1 MMKSTIS
8 FILISTIFLLL
19 SGCGGEGRESMP
31 DTEQTFER
39 DLEAIKKHGK
49 LTAITNYSPTS
60 YFLYRGEPMGYEYEL
75 LEHFASYLDVELEI
89 LVTNDV
95 DSLIDKLNNGEAD
108 LIAFGLTITQN
119 RKQEVAFT
127 DYLYLTHQVLVQR
140 KPENWRNL
148 RWSEIEKSKVK
159 DAIELIGDTVSVR
172 RNSSYFERLQNLSDE
187 IGGEILI
194 DTLPG
199 HLTTDEIIKMV
210 VDGEIKFTV
219 ADNNLA
225 AINASYYPSLNV
237 EVPISFSQRV
247 AWATRFDSPDLL
259 KAANEWITE
268 MKKKVDYY
276 VIYNKYFEN
285 KRKFRA
291 RVKSEFYSKNEQK
304 ISPYDELIKSNAR
317 RIGWDWR
324 LVASL
329 IYQESQFKPSAF
341 SWAEASGLMQ
351 LMPETAEELGVTD
364 RSDPAQSIRGG
375 TDYLLQL
382 WNRIENVS
390 DSLERV
396 KFTLAAY
403 NCGLG
408 HLYDAQRLAEKR
420 GLNPSIWDDNVSDM
434 MLALSYPKGFND
446 EVVRHGYV
454 RGIEPYTYVEQIFD
468 RYQHYMQF
476 FKDQSEIET
485 VNDSSKVSAQ

>member
-1 MMKSTIS
+1 MKNYTAKFS
-8 FILISTIFLLL
+8 FIFAILLL
-19 SGCGGEGRESMP
+19 FSGCAGEGDVGLEQDESS
-31 DTEQTFER
+31 FER
-39 DLEAIKKHGK
+39 DLEAIKKKGK

-75 LEHFASYLDVELEI
+75 LERFAEYLDVELEI
-89 LVTNDV
+89 LVTGDV
-95 DSLIDKLNNGEAD
+95 DSLINKLNNREAD
-108 LIAFGLTITQN
+108 LIAFGLTITQS
-119 RKQEVAFT
+119 RKIDVSFT

-140 KPENWRNL
+140 KPENWRRM
-148 RWSEIEKSKVK
+148 RWSEIDKNLVQ

-172 RNSSYFERLQNLSDE
+172 RNSSYFERLQNLSQE
-187 IGGEILI
+187 IGGEIII

-210 VDGEIKFTV
+210 VDGEIKYTV

-225 AINASYYPSLNV
+225 AINSSYYPSLNI

-259 KAANEWITE
+259 EAANEWIAE
-268 MKKKVDYY
+268 MKDEVDYY
-276 VIYNKYFEN
+276 VIYNKYFKN
-285 KRKFRA
+285 KRGFRA

-304 ISPYDELIKSNAR
+304 ISPYDELIKANAK

-324 LVASL
+324 LLAAL
-329 IYQESQFKPSAF
+329 IYQESQFQPSAF
-341 SWAEASGLMQ
+341 SWAEAKGLMQ
-351 LMPETAEELGVTD
+351 LMPGTAEDLGVTD

-375 TDYLLQL
+375 TDYLMQT
-382 WNRIENVS
+382 WNRIENVT
-390 DSLERV
+390 DSLERI

-408 HLYDAQRLAEKR
+408 HIFDAQRLAEKR
-420 GLNPSIWDDNVSDM
+420 GLNPSVWDDSVSDM
-434 MLALSYPKGFND
+434 LLAMSYPKGYND

-454 RGIEPYTYVEQIFD
+454 RGIEPYTYVEQIFG

-476 FKDQSEIET
+476 FDEEPDPELFS
-485 VNDSSKVSAQ
+485 DSQNQLPE